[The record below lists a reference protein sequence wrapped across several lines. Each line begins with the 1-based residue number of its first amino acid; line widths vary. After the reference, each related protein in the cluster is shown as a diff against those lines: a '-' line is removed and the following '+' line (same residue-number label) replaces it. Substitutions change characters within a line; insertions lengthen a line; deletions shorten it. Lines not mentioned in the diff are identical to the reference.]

1 MTGDVI
7 NLLNAML
14 YNSGVY
20 EVVSK
25 MGPVV

>member
-7 NLLNAML
+7 YLLNAML
-14 YNSGVY
+14 FNSGVY